1 MERNI
6 SEDFSSNGCGM
17 GGEGP
22 RGMDTHALI
31 SLSGA
36 TT

>member
-6 SEDFSSNGCGM
+6 SEEFFLRTGAG

-22 RGMDTHALI
+22 RGMATHALI